1 MAFFTDTFLQN
12 RRSELLRAVN
22 RFQYRVNGVWKDGE
36 INSKEIQGVNVVVF
50 VNAPSSGSADVI
62 TGVRVY
68 DRNEALAGQQ
78 DISLKRENANTGLL
92 KFTFPLIEATS

>member
-22 RFQYRVNGVWKDGE
+22 RFQYRVNGAWQDGE
-36 INSKEIQGVNVVVF
+36 INSKEIQGNNVIVF
-50 VNAPSSGSADVI
+50 VNAPSSGEADVI

-68 DRNEALAGQQ
+68 DLNEALAGQQ
-78 DISLKRENANTGLL
+78 DISLTRKDVNSGLL